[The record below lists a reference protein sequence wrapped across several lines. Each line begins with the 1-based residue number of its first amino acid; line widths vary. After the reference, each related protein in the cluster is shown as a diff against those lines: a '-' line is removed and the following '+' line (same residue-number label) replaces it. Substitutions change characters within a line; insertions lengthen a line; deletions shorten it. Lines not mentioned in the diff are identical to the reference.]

1 MPSSPLQG
9 PGSPRMFRFALMLA
23 SCLAATAVSASAEAL
38 DVAVDHARIVR
49 ISEAAGTIIIGN
61 PAIVDASVHDARTIV
76 LTGRSYGT
84 TNVVVLNA
92 AGGVLLDE
100 SVTVSSVESHSVRVY
115 RQAART
121 TYSCMPQ
128 CEPRV
133 TIGDDP
139 DAFGSAASQFSQHD
153 SMAKQN

>member
-1 MPSSPLQG
+1 MLRFTLALALCLL
-9 PGSPRMFRFALMLA
+9 GSIGA
-23 SCLAATAVSASAEAL
+23 SRAAEL

-49 ISEAAGTIIIGN
+49 IAEAAATIIIGN

-92 AGGVLLDE
+92 DGGVLLDE
-100 SVTVSSVESHSVRVY
+100 SVTVSSVENHSVRVY

-121 TYSCMPQ
+121 TYSCLPN

-133 TIGDDP
+133 TIGDEP
-139 DAFGSAASQFSQHD
+139 GAFASAVGQFNQHD
-153 SMAKQN
+153 AMAKQN

>member
-1 MPSSPLQG
+1 MSRFTLA
-9 PGSPRMFRFALMLA
+9 FAL
-23 SCLAATAVSASAEAL
+23 CLLGFIGTSRAAEL

-49 ISEAAGTIIIGN
+49 ISEAAATIIIGN

-92 AGGVLLDE
+92 DGGVLLDE
-100 SVTVSSVESHSVRVY
+100 SVTVSSVENHSVRVY

-121 TYSCMPQ
+121 TYSCLPH

-133 TIGDDP
+133 TIGDEP
-139 DAFGSAASQFSQHD
+139 YAFSSAVGQFNEHD
-153 SMAKQN
+153 TMAKAK